1 MTSHQSAAAGAPV
14 LAAQILVIAKSPV
27 PGRVKTRL
35 TPPFTPD
42 EAAAL
47 AEAALGDTLAAVAA
61 TPVARRV
68 LALDGKPGPWLRPG
82 FDVIPQRGDGLDE
95 RIAFALED
103 AWSAAPIP
111 IVLIGM
117 DTPQVTPGLLG
128 EAAAPLA
135 AGNAD
140 AAFGFADDG
149 GFWLLGLRETDI
161 TLVLGVPM
169 SRPDTGARQLA
180 RLDQAGLRVTQMP
193 YLTDV
198 DTAEDAARIA
208 GIRPDLLFSARFRAL
223 RGAAFAASV

>member
-1 MTSHQSAAAGAPV
+1 MTGSVP

-27 PGRVKTRL
+27 HGRVKTRL

-42 EAAAL
+42 EAAAP
-47 AEAALGDTLAAVAA
+47 AAAALGDKLAAVAA

-68 LALDGKPGPWLRPG
+68 LALDGEPGPWLRPG

-95 RIAFALED
+95 RIAFALAD
-103 AWSAAPIP
+103 AWSAAPMP

-128 EAAAPLA
+128 RAAAPLV

-169 SRPDTGARQLA
+169 SRPDTGVRQLA
-180 RLDQAGLRVTQMP
+180 RLDRAGLRVAQMP

-208 GIRPDLLFSARFRAL
+208 GIKPGLLFSARFRAL
-223 RGAAFAASV
+223 HGAVLAASA